1 MRLHTFI
8 VLVSLLLASGAS
20 AGVAAEA
27 KAAAEP
33 AQRDE
38 VRVRTAEDP
47 EDAYAIGIGDV
58 LEITV
63 WKNPELSV
71 TAPVRPD
78 GRISVPLLGDVQAE
92 GMTPLALKQVLTDGY
107 KEFVTAPSVS
117 VVIKEINSQKVF
129 VTGEVE
135 EPGAYDIR
143 PRTKL
148 MQVVAMAGGVT
159 PYAKGRAIVL
169 RDRGG
174 RDRRF
179 EIELSA
185 HHLGP
190 AAAGQHRARGR
201 RYRRPSLSRRP
212 RRRYCKTYKPDSTAL
227 VPRGRLAPLLHFRSG
242 VGSSADRLATSE
254 QSSEPRPSSGPE
266 PPSDH
271 EEKVVPTR
279 GWGFA
284 PPFER

>member
-1 MRLHTFI
+1 MRLHTLI
-8 VLVSLLLASGAS
+8 ALVSLLLVACAS
-20 AGVAAEA
+20 AAPAGAVDAA

-33 AQRDE
+33 AQRDQ
-38 VRVRTAEDP
+38 VRGRTDDDP
-47 EDAYAIGIGDV
+47 EDAYAMGVGDV

-92 GMTPLALKQVLTDGY
+92 GMTPLALKQVLSDGY

-117 VVIKEINSQKVF
+117 VVIKEIHSQKVF

-174 RDRRF
+174 RADRRF

-185 HHLGP
+185 IIS
-190 AAAGQHRARGR
+190 GR
-201 RYRRPSLSRRP
+201 R
-212 RRRYCKTYKPDSTAL
+212 
-227 VPRGRLAPLLHFRSG
+227 
-242 VGSSADRLATSE
+242 
-254 QSSEPRPSSGPE
+254 PE
-266 PPSDH
+266 DNIVLQAGDT
-271 EEKVVPTR
+271 VVIP
-279 GWGFA
+279 
-284 PPFER
+284 